1 MFDLV
6 DLLKTDNSQAE
17 HEEKITSV
25 LFHQT
30 EECRSLVEE
39 AYRFEGITA
48 PAVLENTDADIRKHI
63 RESTIEI
70 VIVELNISDNVTEDM
85 RQISHL
91 LPNHASVIVVGSE
104 DAISTIRNLK
114 DMGFYY
120 LFYRS
125 LSRNL

>member
-6 DLLKTDNSQAE
+6 DLLKTDKAPVEQ
-17 HEEKITSV
+17 EEKITSV

-30 EECRSLVEE
+30 QECKNLVEE
-39 AYRFEGITA
+39 AYRFEGISA
-48 PAVLENTDADIRKHI
+48 PAVLENTDAEIRKHI

-91 LPNHASVIVVGSE
+91 LPNHASVIVIGSE
-104 DAISTIRNLK
+104 DAISTIRHLK

-120 LFYRS
+120 LFYR
-125 LSRNL
+125 